1 MEESSKFICSLYYIH
16 SFQSPYR
23 TTYASIRIVFQ
34 QVLASGRV
42 GFGFAL
48 WKCNLYRNVAKRCWL
63 DAKFLL
69 VSEIAT
75 VQVTSSGTPFVKG
88 WGMFRVLLLLLLLL
102 MMMMMMMMMLLLL
115 LLLMMMMMMMMLL
128 LMMSPFSSS
137 FSSLCSCLFFFFFFI
152 VISVKR
158 SFYLLRLLLLPSL
171 LMCLGKMRMG
181 RTRTPQK
188 NKKYVPLRNLIF
200 ASV

>member
-1 MEESSKFICSLYYIH
+1 M
-16 SFQSPYR
+16 
-23 TTYASIRIVFQ
+23 
-34 QVLASGRV
+34 ASGRV

-63 DAKFLL
+63 DAKFLQ
-69 VSEIAT
+69 VSEIAM

-88 WGMFRVLLLLLLLL
+88 WGMFRVLLLLLLM

-115 LLLMMMMMMMMLL
+115 LL
-128 LMMSPFSSS
+128 MMSPFSSS
-137 FSSLCSCLFFFFFFI
+137 FSWLCSCLFFFFFI